1 MGFFKNVV
9 TFGASARIDSK
20 VEEFEDLEYEY
31 KSLYQRMESK
41 RESVNKTLEKVVEI
55 KVKSVKSLNK
65 INKISKNLKGKDR
78 EFVYRSLGKDIETV
92 DFSKI
97 ESTLKAAQIATNATK
112 GISSGIGTALGTWAL
127 VSTFGTASTGTAIA
141 GLSGAAATNATFAW
155 LGGGAVAAGGGGIA
169 AGTAVLG
176 GLVAIPALAL
186 TGIFSHVQA
195 NKKIKEIEKQMN
207 KVIKAI
213 DQIHSNILQLD
224 LINER
229 SEELII
235 SLDKANDVFNQEF
248 KRAYKEIYKIPILS
262 KFLKW
267 TRKNILRRKYF
278 SKKDFENISYI
289 GGVASD
295 FAILIDTKVF
305 ED

>member
-1 MGFFKNVV
+1 MGFLKNVV
-9 TFGASARIDSK
+9 TFGASVRIDSK
-20 VEEFEDLEYEY
+20 VEEFEDLQFEYE
-31 KSLYQRMESK
+31 SLYQRMESK

-55 KVKSVKSLNK
+55 KVKSINSLNK

-78 EFVYRSLGKDIETV
+78 EFVYRSLGKDLETV
-92 DFSKI
+92 DFSQI

-141 GLSGAAATNATFAW
+141 GLSGAAATNATLAW

-169 AGTAVLG
+169 AGTAILG
-176 GLVAIPALAL
+176 GLVVIPALAL

-195 NKKIKEIEKQMN
+195 NKKIKDIEKQMN

-235 SLDKANDVFNQEF
+235 SLDKAIDIFNLEF

-262 KFLKW
+262 KSLKW
-267 TRKNILRRKYF
+267 TRKNILRRNYF

-289 GGVASD
+289 GGIASD

>member
-1 MGFFKNVV
+1 MGFLKNVV
-9 TFGASARIDSK
+9 TFGASVRIDSK
-20 VEEFEDLEYEY
+20 VEEFEDLQYEYE
-31 KSLYQRMESK
+31 SLYQRMESK

-55 KVKSVKSLNK
+55 KVKSVNSLNK

-78 EFVYRSLGKDIETV
+78 EFVYRSLGKDLETV
-92 DFSKI
+92 DFSQI

-141 GLSGAAATNATFAW
+141 GLSGAAATNATLAW

-169 AGTAVLG
+169 AGTAILG
-176 GLVAIPALAL
+176 GLVVIPALAL
-186 TGIFSHVQA
+186 TGFFSHVQA
-195 NKKIKEIEKQMN
+195 NKKIKDIEKQMN

-235 SLDKANDVFNQEF
+235 SLDKAIDIFNLEF

-262 KFLKW
+262 KSLKW

-289 GGVASD
+289 GRIASD